1 MVSVLYFISN
11 SRKEFPVK
19 VGQYWTFRNEVI
31 PYVNNIQQDKV
42 MVEYGVK
49 VIEVD
54 NEGNIIYSRGIDT
67 MKTNLETFL
76 FNCEINKN

>member
-1 MVSVLYFISN
+1 
-11 SRKEFPVK
+11 
-19 VGQYWTFRNEVI
+19 
-31 PYVNNIQQDKV
+31 